1 VRPVCPEG
9 DRFCGDIV
17 WKKDVPDFVRS
28 L

>member
-9 DRFCGDIV
+9 DRFCGVTV
-17 WKKDVPDFVRS
+17 WKKDLPEFTRT